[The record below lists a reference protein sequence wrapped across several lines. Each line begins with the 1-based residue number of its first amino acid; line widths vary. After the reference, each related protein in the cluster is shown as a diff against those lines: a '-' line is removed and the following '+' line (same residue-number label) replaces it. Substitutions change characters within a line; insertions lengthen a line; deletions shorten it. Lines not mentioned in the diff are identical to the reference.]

1 MAEDNPSSD
10 PPPRRGRHV
19 TRDELETFLRS
30 LEGDDEAAQEM
41 ALTMATFDRREA
53 R

>member
-1 MAEDNPSSD
+1 MAGDNPPSG

-19 TRDELETFLRS
+19 TRDELETFLRE
-30 LEGDDEAAQEM
+30 LEGDDREAQEM
-41 ALTMATFDRREA
+41 AITMVTHDRGEA